1 MSEQQTPKNVQPKNV
16 SPSNLYTIKETENR
30 WKKVFGNL
38 YGYNTSGFPNA
49 VSIGSSFG
57 NNPFIANERIK
68 KISTQPHL
76 AKRED
81 IENALLDPGNNEL
94 TLRGATHSIINQT
107 YPLYKL
113 LYLYEGILAY
123 KHYVQPL
130 YVSKDEMTKPRFK
143 SDERLIDMWIKKLNP
158 KKSFRRIVAE
168 ILMEG
173 KRAYILRQKY
183 ESTTDKERV
192 DYVMLQDVP
201 SDWFRITSITSD
213 SYYGISF
220 DFFYFTM
227 PGTSL
232 AQFPEYFTEIFEELM
247 GYGTSTADGTI
258 ILDPDK
264 IKNSE
269 RITCEYNSELS
280 TWAYWAEIPA
290 NLVWTFC
297 FTEAD
302 AFAVSP
308 FISLLLMGSDL
319 ANYSLLQQQLVS
331 APLSSLILGEML
343 VEPETKHTGF
353 TTDNFAISPE
363 AMTLFESSIN
373 AVLANANIAYKMTP
387 STKNQMFNVPSVPNA
402 QNIYNEAVRG
412 IINTAGSGALQ
423 TLSEKPSVAQ
433 TNNARITEFR
443 FIDRIYAQFEHFVN
457 TIFEEMYEIG
467 DLKFRWC
474 FRIFGNSFLERD
486 DLNNLEKSLT
496 MGQVELMPKYLAMH
510 DMSMLDAVTLCDYVE
525 STGLYDK
532 LRPLVSS
539 YTMNSESINENKK
552 ENVDENKNLNKEEV
566 IDEGGRPEVDNPEND
581 NTDASK
587 NLGASDARNE

>member
-1 MSEQQTPKNVQPKNV
+1 MSEQLTPKNAQQERK
-16 SPSNLYTIKETENR
+16 SQSNIYTIKETENR

-38 YGYNTSGFPNA
+38 YGYNTSRIPNA
-49 VSIGSSFG
+49 VSIGSAFG

-68 KISTQPHL
+68 RLSTQPNL
-76 AKRED
+76 YSRED
-81 IENALLDPGNNEL
+81 IEKALLDPGNSEL
-94 TLRGATHSIINQT
+94 TLRGAAHSIINQT

-113 LYLYEGILAY
+113 QYLYEGILSY
-123 KHYVQPL
+123 KHYVQPM
-130 YVSKDEMTKPRFK
+130 YVSREDMDKPRFK
-143 SDERLIDMWIKKLNP
+143 SDEKFVDMWVKKLDP
-158 KKSFRRIVAE
+158 QKTFRRIVAQ
-168 ILMEG
+168 LLVEG
-173 KRAYILRQKY
+173 KRAYILRQQY
-183 ESTTDKERV
+183 NTTTDKEDV

-232 AQFPEYFTEIFEELM
+232 AQFPEYFTKIFEELM
-247 GYGTSTADGTI
+247 GYGTSTANGSI
-258 ILDPDK
+258 IIDPDK

-290 NLVWTFC
+290 DIAWTFC

-302 AFAVSP
+302 PFAISP
-308 FISLLLMGSDL
+308 FVSLLLLGSDL

-331 APLSSLILGEML
+331 APLSSLILGEMM

-363 AMTLFESSIN
+363 ALALFENSIN
-373 AVLANANIAYKMTP
+373 SVLANANIAYKMTP

-412 IINTAGSGALQ
+412 LINTAGTSALQ

-443 FIDRIYAQFEHFVN
+443 FVDRIYSQFEHFVN
-457 TIFEEMYEIG
+457 TIFEEMYDIG
-467 DLKFRWC
+467 DLKFRWK
-474 FRIFGNSFLERD
+474 FRIFGNSFFERD
-486 DLNNLEKSLT
+486 DIKDLEKSLT

-510 DMSMLDAVTLCDYVE
+510 DLSMLDASTLCDYVD
-525 STGLYDK
+525 STGLYTK
-532 LRPLVSS
+532 LMPLVSS
-539 YTMNSESINENKK
+539 YTMNSENINDHKQERLKESKK
-552 ENVDENKNLNKEEV
+552 ITDVDDL
-566 IDEGGRPEVDNPEND
+566 DEGGRPEVENPEND

-587 NLGASDARNE
+587 NLGESDARNE